1 LRKLVVLL
9 CLSASVAAYTHP
21 AAAQGHTVQH
31 LEVRSKSADPVD
43 VAISV
48 FKPAGASATTPV
60 PVILESHGWGGS
72 RRTSVNDGV
81 VKPFLDAGIGVV
93 SIDQRGHGGTG
104 GLRHLQ
110 DPAREAQDVISVID
124 TIATFDWV
132 RLDAP
137 GDPVL
142 GAIGGSYGGGFQT
155 MTALTEI
162 SETGRTRFDAL
173 APEIT
178 WYDFPT
184 ALAPEGV
191 ARTAWLSVVYAA
203 GKAPCSTKAAF
214 SATPQSNLPDD
225 PADCES
231 KIAPWAD
238 DAFAWTLATGQW
250 PGREDAVQS
259 AAEEAAGIAD
269 LTSILRSHS
278 PSGFVEDGMKLDI
291 PILQR
296 QGATDNLLN
305 LNQGLDI
312 FHNALTEEARARS
325 IFTSYNGGHPFTV
338 QGSPP
343 IGSLLP
349 PASVPSGDPCN
360 PGSGGW
366 QATRIAFFQQVF
378 AGNNPREVLSATKG
392 YKAYNLATTYGP
404 CIRMDALPAPHHFDV
419 DPAALGAWAAPSGP
433 AAPHHVMLA
442 EGPLTVAGEPRL
454 SGKLLNLGVDSRA
467 FLALSIASVE
477 SMCADARVMQNN
489 VMPLR
494 ELTPQAGATPTPF
507 DVALPAVAASLK
519 AGEALCLTVSP
530 QSDQSFGHGGK
541 TPGLMALQDL
551 ELRVPLSR

>member
-1 LRKLVVLL
+1 MRKLVVLL
-9 CLSASVAAYTHP
+9 CLSASVATFAAP
-21 AAAQGHTVQH
+21 AAAQTHTVQH
-31 LEVRSKSADPVD
+31 LRVRSKAADPVD

-48 FKPAGASATTPV
+48 FKPATASPTNPV
-60 PVILESHGWGGS
+60 PVILDSHGWGGS
-72 RRTSVNDGV
+72 RRTSLDTTVRQ
-81 VKPFLDAGIGVV
+81 FLDAGFGVV

-104 GLRHLQ
+104 GVRHLM
-110 DPAREAQDVISVID
+110 DPAREVQDVISVID

-132 RLDAP
+132 KLDGP

-142 GAIGGSYGGGFQT
+142 GAIGGSYGGGYQT
-155 MTALTEI
+155 MTALTEVA
-162 SETGRTRFDAL
+162 ETGRTRLNAL

-203 GKAPCSTKAAF
+203 AKAPCSTKAAF
-214 SATPQSNLPDD
+214 SSTPQEDLPGD
-225 PADCES
+225 PAECETTL
-231 KIAPWAD
+231 APWAD
-238 DAFAWTLATGQW
+238 DGLAWALATGLW

-259 AAEEAAGIAD
+259 VAEEAAGIAD
-269 LTSILRSHS
+269 MTSVLRSHS
-278 PSGFVEDGMKLDI
+278 PRGYVEDGVRLDI

-312 FHNALTEEARARS
+312 FHNVLTDEARS
-325 IFTSYNGGHPFTV
+325 NSVFTSYNGGHPFTV

-349 PASVPSGDPCN
+349 TATAPRNDPCN
-360 PGSGGW
+360 SGGGGW
-366 QATRIAFFQQVF
+366 AVHRIAFFNQVF
-378 AGNNPREVLSATKG
+378 AGNNPRPALGA
-392 YKAYNLATTYGP
+392 KAYNLASNSGR
-404 CIRMDALPAPHHFDV
+404 CVRLDALPAAHHFDV

-433 AAPHHVMLA
+433 AAPHHVMVA

-467 FLALSIASVE
+467 FVALSIGSAD
-477 SMCADARVMQNN
+477 SMCADASVIQNN

-494 ELTPQAGATPTPF
+494 EFSPQASATPTSF
-507 DVALPAVAASLK
+507 DVALPAVTATVG
-519 AGEALCLTVSP
+519 AGDALCLTISP

-541 TPGLMALQDL
+541 TPGLMALQEL
-551 ELRVPLSR
+551 ELRVPLTR